1 MVATVPVKDTLVLG
15 LQEWFRR
22 LTTGKTPVA
31 RRTCLLLVMML
42 SLDPGSARTEGN
54 MRQDICPVLVIYSSE
69 DELSSWA

>member
-1 MVATVPVKDTLVLG
+1 MVATVLVKDTEVLG

-42 SLDPGSARTEGN
+42 SLDPEVQEQKEICVRTF
-54 MRQDICPVLVIYSSE
+54 VLS
-69 DELSSWA
+69 LSSIPQKMN